1 MTDLRIL
8 EQQALRLRDLLYNQC
23 MDAAIAGDRNRADRL
38 ERISQ
43 RALARYGRRFNAYSR
58 QQSRLT

>member
-1 MTDLRIL
+1 MTELRDLAK
-8 EQQALRLRDLLYNQC
+8 QALRLRDLLYNQA

-43 RALARYGRRFNAYSR
+43 RALARYGRRFDAYCR
-58 QQSRLT
+58 QQSRPT